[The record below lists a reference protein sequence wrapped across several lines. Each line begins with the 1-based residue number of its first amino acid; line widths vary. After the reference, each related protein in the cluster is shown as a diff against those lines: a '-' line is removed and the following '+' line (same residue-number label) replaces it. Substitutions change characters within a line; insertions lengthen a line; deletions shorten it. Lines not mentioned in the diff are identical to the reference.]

1 MNLKS
6 RMPRDFYRLFGS
18 KYLDYYMVFLVAVYE
33 ESSRSYSTLGL
44 TEQEVKSIINES
56 LAGLKLDWSEARVDE
71 DGVMLSQSNMASICL
86 AHFEQWGWLLSDY
99 DETLNC
105 NVVSF
110 PEYSQLYIELFQK
123 LLSEEDGRER
133 ENILAIYSYLYTY
146 NADKEKNNDILRSA
160 LKTSRRLVQLLANM
174 QEGMRGYF
182 DELSKQREFRGI
194 QEVLVHE
201 INNSDSRKYAIL
213 TTTDSFYRYKEAVK
227 ELTTDNLAANELRR
241 QELEEERKVLTPNTV
256 PFYRNERA
264 IEICEE
270 AIEIICQ
277 IDREFENIER
287 RYNKLIEQ
295 KTIFASRA
303 AARIRYILQEG
314 SQEEDQTVALINLLN
329 RGGSRQNVLEELT
342 AHMRTTAQFRVITEQ
357 SLYSRREGG
366 SQPFTPVAVE
376 EQGVGPQED
385 MESFVLKPL
394 YTKQQIREFMQD
406 NMTDGVFRAT
416 ADSVQSVEDLEKLFL
431 VWQDMTEHA
440 GEVTDVRLGEEIE
453 TEGGLRFSSL
463 QIKEN
468 AK

>member
-241 QELEEERKVLTPNTV
+241 
-256 PFYRNERA
+256 
-264 IEICEE
+264 
-270 AIEIICQ
+270 
-277 IDREFENIER
+277 
-287 RYNKLIEQ
+287 
-295 KTIFASRA
+295 
-303 AARIRYILQEG
+303 
-314 SQEEDQTVALINLLN
+314 
-329 RGGSRQNVLEELT
+329 
-342 AHMRTTAQFRVITEQ
+342 
-357 SLYSRREGG
+357 
-366 SQPFTPVAVE
+366 
-376 EQGVGPQED
+376 
-385 MESFVLKPL
+385 
-394 YTKQQIREFMQD
+394 
-406 NMTDGVFRAT
+406 
-416 ADSVQSVEDLEKLFL
+416 
-431 VWQDMTEHA
+431 
-440 GEVTDVRLGEEIE
+440 
-453 TEGGLRFSSL
+453 
-463 QIKEN
+463 
-468 AK
+468 